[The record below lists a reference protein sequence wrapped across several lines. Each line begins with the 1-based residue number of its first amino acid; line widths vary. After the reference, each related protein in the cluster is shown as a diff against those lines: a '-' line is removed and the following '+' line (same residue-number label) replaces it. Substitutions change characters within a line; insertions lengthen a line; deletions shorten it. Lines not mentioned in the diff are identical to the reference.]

1 MRFDTLH
8 RILEFSK
15 TVYEIYERRNAMF
28 VVFSIRMRRIRSDGG
43 INEQGKKDSMEQER
57 SVDRVSKTRR
67 ERRYY

>member
-28 VVFSIRMRRIRSDGG
+28 VVFSIRMRRIRSGGG

>member
-1 MRFDTLH
+1 
-8 RILEFSK
+8 
-15 TVYEIYERRNAMF
+15 MF